1 MFVFSLVLI
10 VVLTVCDQILKLLVN
25 QNIDMYETIE
35 VIKLGTTKIFS
46 LTHVRNDGAAW
57 SIMAGKS
64 WFLIGL
70 PIIIIALGLVYL
82 FYIRNKSKFEI
93 ISLSIMIAGGV
104 GNLIDRIRLR
114 EVIDYIK
121 FEPIEFPV
129 FNFADICVVIGGI
142 LFCINVLILEEK
154 RKKVGKNNG

>member
-70 PIIIIALGLVYL
+70 PIIIIAIGLVYL

-142 LFCINVLILEEK
+142 LFCINVLVLEEK

>member
-35 VIKLGTTKIFS
+35 VIKLGSAKIFS

-70 PIIIIALGLVYL
+70 PIIIIAIGLVYL

-114 EVIDYIK
+114 EVIDYIN

>member
-35 VIKLGTTKIFS
+35 VIKLGSAKIFS

-70 PIIIIALGLVYL
+70 PIIIIAIGLVYL

>member
-35 VIKLGTTKIFS
+35 VIKLGSAKIFS

-70 PIIIIALGLVYL
+70 PIIIIAIGLVYL

-93 ISLSIMIAGGV
+93 KE
-104 GNLIDRIRLR
+104 N
-114 EVIDYIK
+114 
-121 FEPIEFPV
+121 
-129 FNFADICVVIGGI
+129 
-142 LFCINVLILEEK
+142 K
-154 RKKVGKNNG
+154 RYL

>member
-35 VIKLGTTKIFS
+35 VIKLGSAKIFS

>member
-10 VVLTVCDQILKLLVN
+10 VVLTVCDQIRKLLVN

-35 VIKLGTTKIFS
+35 VIKLGSAKIFS

>member
-35 VIKLGTTKIFS
+35 VIKLGSAKIFS

-142 LFCINVLILEEK
+142 LFCINVLLLEEK